1 MNQGA
6 NEVFLQPFPSTGIK
20 HLVQAGGAPY
30 WLPKTNELV
39 LNVGP
44 QRSVAIAVTTTPRV
58 GLGRPTDFSRVGRSE
73 GSPSTSRRNVDAM
86 PDGEHI
92 IGVVAASAGEGAFA
106 PQITVVLN
114 WFDEVRQRV
123 PVK

>member
-1 MNQGA
+1 
-6 NEVFLQPFPSTGIK
+6 VP
-20 HLVQAGGAPY
+20 QAGGAPY
-30 WLPKTNELV
+30 WLPKTNELI
-39 LNVGP
+39 LNIGP

-58 GLGRPTDFSRVGRSE
+58 AFGRPTELSRLGRQE

-92 IGVVAASAGEGAFA
+92 IGVVSASSVEGAF
-106 PQITVVLN
+106 PSHVTVVLN
-114 WFDEVRQRV
+114 WFDELRQRV